1 MQTPPESFSPS
12 DIHPPAA
19 AGERRPE
26 TEAPAA
32 TGPGTVTG
40 GDSLAVAE
48 VVESEPAAKEAE
60 ISPEPVAE
68 SSAVS
73 EAVVP
78 SLKEEVLAEIP
89 EQEPESPDVI
99 VKPPVAVGEAAL
111 VPETAPEEPV
121 TVKEPVPEPV
131 PQGEETTRP
140 VPALAVAAVGAA
152 AAVSTTVMP
161 STKTGTGDLMTAPA
175 PAAVTVSLSAEAGR
189 TPAAGGTEPGWR
201 LTSMDAFRGLVMLLM
216 MGEVLEF
223 SKVAEALPDSPFW
236 QTLALHQTHVAWGG
250 CVLHDLIQ
258 PSFSFLV
265 GVALPFSLA
274 RRTLEGQPQWQ
285 RTLHAFW
292 RALLL
297 VLLGVFLR
305 STHSDQTYWT
315 FEDTLSQIGLG
326 YGFLYLLALKTPKV
340 QAITGGALLLAYWL
354 AFGLYPIVADSWPY
368 SGFAAHWNLN
378 ANPAWAF
385 DRWFLNLF
393 PREAPFT
400 ANGGGYSTL
409 SFIPTLATMILGLL
423 AGGLLRTERGPWVK
437 LGWLVLAGG
446 VGLGA
451 GWGLDV
457 LGVCPVVKKIW
468 TPSWV
473 LYSGGAA
480 CLILAGFYLVMDV
493 WKLRR
498 WALFL
503 TVVGMNSIA
512 AYLIAHLFQGFI
524 GDALTRHFGHRI
536 FEMAGVAYA
545 PLVHGLTVLIIEWLM
560 LWWMFRR
567 KLFLRI

>member
-1 MQTPPESFSPS
+1 
-12 DIHPPAA
+12 
-19 AGERRPE
+19 
-26 TEAPAA
+26 
-32 TGPGTVTG
+32 
-40 GDSLAVAE
+40 
-48 VVESEPAAKEAE
+48 
-60 ISPEPVAE
+60 
-68 SSAVS
+68 
-73 EAVVP
+73 
-78 SLKEEVLAEIP
+78 
-89 EQEPESPDVI
+89 
-99 VKPPVAVGEAAL
+99 
-111 VPETAPEEPV
+111 
-121 TVKEPVPEPV
+121 
-131 PQGEETTRP
+131 
-140 VPALAVAAVGAA
+140 
-152 AAVSTTVMP
+152 
-161 STKTGTGDLMTAPA
+161 
-175 PAAVTVSLSAEAGR
+175 
-189 TPAAGGTEPGWR
+189 
-201 LTSMDAFRGLVMLLM
+201 MDAFRGFVMLLM

-223 SKVAEALPDSPFW
+223 SKVAEALPDNAFW
-236 QTLALHQTHVAWGG
+236 RTLALHQTHVAWGG

-274 RRTLEGQPQWQ
+274 RRTEEGQPQWR
-285 RTLHAFW
+285 RTLHAWW
-292 RALLL
+292 RALFL

-326 YGFLYLLALKTPKV
+326 YGFLYLLARKSPKV
-340 QAITGGALLLAYWL
+340 QAITSGALLVAYWL
-354 AFGLYPIVADSWPY
+354 AFGLYPIVAGSWPY
-368 SGFAAHWNLN
+368 TGFAAHWNLN

-423 AGGLLRTERGPWVK
+423 AGGLLRAPRGPWVK

-451 GWGLDV
+451 GWGLDA

-468 TPSWV
+468 TPSWG

-480 CLILAGFYLVMDV
+480 CLILAGFYLVMDI

-524 GDALTRHFGHRI
+524 ADALTRHFGHRV
-536 FEMAGVAYA
+536 FEVGGAAYA
-545 PLVHGLTVLIIEWLM
+545 PFVHGLMVLVIEWLM

>member
-1 MQTPPESFSPS
+1 MQQHPHESSPS
-12 DIHPPAA
+12 SDPQPLAA
-19 AGERRPE
+19 AAESGGEFEAGDPPVSE
-26 TEAPAA
+26 TEPEAES
-32 TGPGTVTG
+32 VRVE

-48 VVESEPAAKEAE
+48 VVETGVTEAVAP
-60 ISPEPVAE
+60 SVVAE
-68 SSAVS
+68 V
-73 EAVVP
+73 
-78 SLKEEVLAEIP
+78 
-89 EQEPESPDVI
+89 Q
-99 VKPPVAVGEAAL
+99 
-111 VPETAPEEPV
+111 T
-121 TVKEPVPEPV
+121 VPEPQEIETVTEAAVVV
-131 PQGEETTRP
+131 P
-140 VPALAVAAVGAA
+140 VVAAAAALPVAAAVRAPAGAA
-152 AAVSTTVMP
+152 AVVE
-161 STKTGTGDLMTAPA
+161 APA
-175 PAAVTVSLSAEAGR
+175 GTVVEVAAPVADS
-189 TPAAGGTEPGWR
+189 GWR
-201 LTSMDAFRGLVMLLM
+201 LTSMDAFRGFVMLLM

-223 SKVAEALPDSPFW
+223 SKVAESLPDNAFW

-274 RRTLEGQPQWQ
+274 RRTVEGQPQWR
-285 RTLHAFW
+285 RTLHAWW
-292 RALLL
+292 RALFL

-305 STHSDQTYWT
+305 STHSDLTNWT

-326 YGFLYLLALKTPKV
+326 YGFLYLLALKSPKV
-340 QAITGGALLLAYWL
+340 QAITGGALLVLYWL
-354 AFGLYPIVADSWPY
+354 AFGLYPIVAGSGPY
-368 SGFAAHWNLN
+368 TGFAAHWNLN

-393 PREAPFT
+393 PREAPFK

-409 SFIPTLATMILGLL
+409 SFIPTLVTMILGLL
-423 AGGLLRTERGPWVK
+423 AGGLLRAERGPWVK

-451 GWGLDV
+451 GWGLDA

-468 TPSWV
+468 TPAWV

-480 CLILAGFYLVMDV
+480 CLILAGFYLVMDI
-493 WKLRR
+493 WRLRR

-524 GDALTRHFGHRI
+524 ADALTRHFGHRP
-536 FEMAGVAYA
+536 FEVAGAAYQ
-545 PLVHGLTVLIIEWLM
+545 PFVHGLTVLVIEWLM

-567 KLFLRI
+567 KVFLRI